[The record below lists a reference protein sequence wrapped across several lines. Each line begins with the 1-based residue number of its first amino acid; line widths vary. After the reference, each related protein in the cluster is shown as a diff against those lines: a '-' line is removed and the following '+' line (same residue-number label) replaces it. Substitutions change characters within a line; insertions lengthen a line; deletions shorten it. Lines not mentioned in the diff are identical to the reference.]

1 MKPIMLLYPIS
12 THKEADGTL
21 SGTLRTLTALKKD
34 LRFLHDAFND
44 PLIICP
50 PFELCLIFDDVQ
62 PDERARGVAL
72 CLKWLRAA
80 DEVWLFE
87 KHLNEAYATS
97 RIFDELQIAHDRRMV
112 VKRIHIRTKRKQMFA
127 QSAIKAEL
135 AKMYKV
141 RAHLAKVK
149 KANAKKTHEGSPGKP

>member
-50 PFELCLIFDDVQ
+50 PFELCLIFDDVK
-62 PDERARGVAL
+62 PAERARGVEL
-72 CLKWLRAA
+72 CLKWLRAV
-80 DEVWLFE
+80 DEVWIFE
-87 KHLNEAYATS
+87 KHLHEDYATS

-127 QSAIKAEL
+127 LSAIKAEL
-135 AKMYKV
+135 DKV
-141 RAHLAKVK
+141 HKIRATQKIK
-149 KANAKKTHEGSPGKP
+149 KAKAEKKDEGSLGKP